1 MSDMTE
7 QLARVPLFKELNRK
21 ALERIEKIARNRS
34 FKAGEDIVKEGDEG
48 VGFFLISKGSVDV
61 LRGDTKLNTLGDG
74 EFFGEMALLD
84 NYRRAATVRANTD
97 TDCIAMSRWDFTA
110 ELRANPDIAM
120 ELLTLMSRRLRE
132 VEARVHD

>member
-1 MSDMTE
+1 MSDMVT
-7 QLARVPLFKELNRK
+7 QLARVPLFRELNQK
-21 ALERIEKIARNRS
+21 ALERVAKIARSRS

-48 VGFFLISKGSVDV
+48 VGFFLITKGAVDV
-61 LRGDTKLNTLGDG
+61 LRGTQKIAHLGEG

-84 NYRRAATVRANTD
+84 NYRRSATVRATAD

-120 ELLTLMSRRLRE
+120 EMLTLMSRRLRE
-132 VEARVHD
+132 LEAKIYE